1 MKLKHKTVDLNEVIE
16 TVLNG
21 ENENTSFQAKNYSIM
36 LKKSN
41 PENYRMKTF
50 LSIIVNNDKK
60 AYMIEFK
67 KGFDINID
75 YFSNLF
81 TYPEYKLV
89 LFDDNILKVEIIEN
103 ESIFNLFKLSKESDN
118 NFYLNFD

>member
-50 LSIIVNNDKK
+50 LSIIVNNEKK